1 VHKDDRKTSKIALS
15 HLLQACLMILFNTE
29 IRIYKNLTEKEDEF
43 DVQAII
49 YKLTVLQC
57 SA

>member
-1 VHKDDRKTSKIALS
+1 
-15 HLLQACLMILFNTE
+15 MILFNIE
-29 IRIYKNLTEKEDEF
+29 IRIYKNAEQEDEF
-43 DVQAII
+43 DVQAIV